1 MGAPRLFCLIRPRSH
16 MKKCAFGVFLISCL
30 VFGRLQAQSR
40 GTDCDGTPPAHWLDR
55 NGNVLPEYRE
65 WDPGQCAAAASPH
78 PSSPAAISVKSL
90 AHKPS
95 KEARKEYARGM
106 QDSRRGHSDE
116 AVQHLLE
123 AIRLDPDFLDAQ
135 NELGV
140 LYVRMGRAD
149 LALAYLDRA
158 LALEPNVAVL
168 HTNKASAL
176 VTLNRPAEAE
186 PEARRAIQLD
196 PSSPEANYMLGVT
209 LMMQQKTSEAAAY
222 LAVAAP
228 KYPRARAFFESLQKQ
243 LGRSQTQ

>member
-1 MGAPRLFCLIRPRSH
+1 MKRCAIGLLLICCLAATRLE
-16 MKKCAFGVFLISCL
+16 
-30 VFGRLQAQSR
+30 AQNR
-40 GTDCDGTPPAHWLDR
+40 DTDCDGTPPAHRLDR

-65 WDPGQCAAAASPH
+65 WDPGQCAAAVSPH
-78 PSSPAAISVKSL
+78 PSSPAAISAKSL

-106 QDSRRGHSDE
+106 QDTRRGHSDE
-116 AVQHLLE
+116 AIKHLLE

-149 LALAYLDRA
+149 LALAHLDRA

-176 VTLNRPAEAE
+176 VVLNRPVEAE

-196 PSSPEANYMLGVT
+196 PSSPEANYMLGVA
-209 LMMQQKTSEAAAY
+209 LMMQQKPTEAAAH
-222 LAVAAP
+222 LALAAP
-228 KYPRARAFFESLQKQ
+228 KYPRARAFFESLRKQ
-243 LGRSQTQ
+243 LSKSQTQ